1 MLTGKGDLFRVW
13 PTMPKNSVQE
23 AALLDSMIKKLT
35 PTKRKIAV
43 HHIQDLN

>member
-1 MLTGKGDLFRVW
+1 MLTGKGDIFSLAYYAY
-13 PTMPKNSVQE
+13 E

-35 PTKRKIAV
+35 PTKRKVAV